1 MEEKSHLKP
10 AAESLFKP
18 CFWQYIE
25 PWLQTATRFE
35 IKGLKVLQ
43 AIAKHKGTK
52 RFKMYEK
59 PQRNDYESAAVDIRR
74 KTMQSYYTTQYS
86 SLSPDRNHERTHESE
101 ILNFKRLSELKY
113 SSVLKDHI
121 LSLAEKWIAL
131 GDDIKYRDLIIIS
144 LQGFHSVC
152 KINENVP
159 VTTSQDSFYWFS
171 AEERQRNNFPTTTL
185 NMTSKNFK
193 PASKRRNSVSIE
205 SKGPLEPMRS
215 FFEPKYYQER
225 MTRKMRG
232 SGDFVT
238 WIYDKNSSMYQ
249 NAFAS
254 KINNCPAQ
262 VAKPANSSTI
272 IRVLPIENLIRN

>member
-10 AAESLFKP
+10 VSETLFKP
-18 CFWQYIE
+18 CYWQYIE
-25 PWLQTATRFE
+25 PWLQTATKSE
-35 IKGLKVLQ
+35 IKGLKILQ
-43 AIAKHKGTK
+43 AIAKHKGNK
-52 RFKMYEK
+52 RFKIYEK
-59 PQRNDYESAAVDIRR
+59 PQQNDYESAAVDLRR

-86 SLSPDRNHERTHESE
+86 SLSPERTYERTHESE

-121 LSLAEKWIAL
+121 LSLTEKWISL
-131 GDDIKYRDLIIIS
+131 DDDIKYRDLIIIT

-159 VTTSQDSFYWFS
+159 VTTSQDTFYWFS
-171 AEERQRNNFPTTTL
+171 TEERHRNNFPISTL
-185 NMTSKNFK
+185 NMTSRNFK
-193 PASKRRNSVSIE
+193 SIPKRRNSVGIE
-205 SKGPLEPMRS
+205 SKGPLEPMKS
-215 FFEPKYYQER
+215 FFEPKYFQER

-238 WIYDKNSSMYQ
+238 WIYDKNMSMYQ

-272 IRVLPIENLIRN
+272 IRVLPIENLNR